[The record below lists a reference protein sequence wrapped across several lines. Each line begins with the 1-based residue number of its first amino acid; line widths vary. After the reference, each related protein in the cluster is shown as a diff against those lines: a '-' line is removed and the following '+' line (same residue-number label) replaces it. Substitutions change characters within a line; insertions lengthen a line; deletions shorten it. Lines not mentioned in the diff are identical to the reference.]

1 MKAIFKTFSSNE
13 IFLWAFV
20 AIDYN
25 HVEFSLI
32 LTQGTYKSSLFFKQ
46 NERSFILIFFI
57 YYKEDIIPFKKIAKN
72 CISYIGFS
80 SFLARNVILGV
91 LFCC

>member
-13 IFLWAFV
+13 IFLWSFV

-32 LTQGTYKSSLFFKQ
+32 LTQGTYKNSSFLKQ
-46 NERSFILIFFI
+46 NERNFILIFL
-57 YYKEDIIPFKKIAKN
+57 YIIKRI
-72 CISYIGFS
+72 
-80 SFLARNVILGV
+80 
-91 LFCC
+91 